1 MEDFKKE
8 SPSKINIKNNKDL
21 NNYLNLHVN
30 LFENLKFP
38 TELFKNKK
46 IIDLGCGTGEVDL
59 VLNKFGGK
67 IRVH

>member
-1 MEDFKKE
+1 M
-8 SPSKINIKNNKDL
+8 

-67 IRVH
+67 LECIDFQKNQLNTPTL